1 MFSRH
6 SNHVSHSMTSVTI
19 FKKSEMRFASRS
31 LFTLLAIKVDPNDP
45 SLIQL
50 ANNELKSIGHVFLE
64 NSWALHQSHVQRILL
79 KSSQKVSPSTRISS
93 WENAKVE
100 VFNLD
105 YIKDLCSWGS
115 LLKFVKNGRQLL
127 GNIQHLI
134 QTSLKR

>member
-1 MFSRH
+1 
-6 SNHVSHSMTSVTI
+6 
-19 FKKSEMRFASRS
+19 MRFASRS

-93 WENAKVE
+93 WENAKVNSFDFE
-100 VFNLD
+100 VV
-105 YIKDLCSWGS
+105 KDSGLVGLPC
-115 LLKFVKNGRQLL
+115 
-127 GNIQHLI
+127 
-134 QTSLKR
+134 